1 MDYTINELSK
11 ISGISARALRY
22 YDQIGLL
29 VPERISSNG
38 YRIYSGNEV
47 DILQQILFYRELGVR
62 LDEIKKLINAPEYD
76 KEKSLL
82 IHLDALLNKQKQI
95 GTLIQNVRKTI
106 EALKGVTVM
115 SDKEKFEGF
124 EKKSIRV
131 EMGRANISKMKL
143 IIEDTGQEI
152 VLEDASQSDM
162 KIVIE
167 LARTEMEEKDI
178 ADLSGG
184 SIIMLDKQAIAP
196 ADVFV
201 NNKRIATGQ
210 IVIIEENF
218 GVMINEILDDKMVDA
233 LYLDLKS
240 VIETEKK
247 ADELLDIFADD
258 NLIAKGTVVVVDEHF
273 AVRLVE
279 VA

>member
-47 DILQQILFYRELGVR
+47 DILQQILFYRELGVS
-62 LDEIKKLINAPEYD
+62 LDEIKKLINAPDYD

-82 IHLDALLNKQKQI
+82 IHLDALLNKQEQI
-95 GTLIQNVRKTI
+95 EVLINNVRKTI
-106 EALKGVTVM
+106 ESLKGVTVM

-124 EKKSIRV
+124 EKKIIRV
-131 EMGRANISKMKL
+131 EMGQAKISKMKITL
-143 IIEDTGQEI
+143 TSTEQEIIIED
-152 VLEDASQSDM
+152 ARQSAI

-167 LARTEMEEKDI
+167 LARTEMEAKEI
-178 ADLSGG
+178 ADLSEGR
-184 SIIMLDKQAIAP
+184 IIFFDKKADAP

-201 NNKRIATGQ
+201 NNIRIATGT
-210 IVIIEENF
+210 VVVIEENF
-218 GVMINEILDDKMVDA
+218 GVMINEILDDKWTDA
-233 LYLDLKS
+233 LYLGVNS

-247 ADELLDIFADD
+247 AHELVDIFADD